1 MLLETEVVTCI
12 DIDAGNNKW
21 IGTFQAS
28 GLGGLTLYNDEGI
41 VMLQMEMEFPKL
53 TTMKNRRYPCNEE
66 SIIPQNKK

>member
-1 MLLETEVVTCI
+1 MLLLLYPAIHQIFIIRLENEKDKEV
-12 DIDAGNNKW
+12 
-21 IGTFQAS
+21 IGTVILF
-28 GLGGLTLYNDEGI
+28 